1 MWEQLIFSYD
11 DEEYADTA
19 WEGILGQVM
28 GKQSADSVDTVSGCT
43 YSSQGFIQA
52 LECIKSGK
60 RSITHEIPEFYYES
74 FMSASDRWCRS
85 WLQLHAAKK
94 DSDTEKDQQIAS
106 LTTRVEALE
115 KQQDEILSALEEA
128 AKAQEEAKK
137 KAEEEAKNQKAQVEE
152 TSSGDA
158 SEDAKKDEENTDET
172 EAEDTSS
179 NEDSEELV
187 YKNGTYT
194 GDGQGFGGNIQVQVT
209 LENDTITDIQ
219 VVSAPGEDSAYLSQG
234 QGVISTIL
242 AAQSTDV
249 DTISGATFSSTGI
262 INAVND
268 ALGKAENQ

>member
-1 MWEQLIFSYD
+1 MKYQSFIMRVLCLILII
-11 DEEYADTA
+11 
-19 WEGILGQVM
+19 GVVLGYNSMQ
-28 GKQSADSVDTVSGCT
+28 
-43 YSSQGFIQA
+43 
-52 LECIKSGK
+52 
-60 RSITHEIPEFYYES
+60 
-74 FMSASDRWCRS
+74 
-85 WLQLHAAKK
+85 KK

-115 KQQDEILSALEEA
+115 KQQDEILSAIEEA
-128 AKAQEEAKK
+128 SKAQEEAKK
-137 KAEEEAKNQKAQVEE
+137 KAEEEAKNKKDSA
-152 TSSGDA
+152 
-158 SEDAKKDEENTDET
+158 AKKDADAADKEE
-172 EAEDTSS
+172 EDQVGA
-179 NEDSEELV
+179 DSEEDSSEESEDLA
-187 YKNGTYT
+187 YKNETYT

>member
-1 MWEQLIFSYD
+1 MKYQSFIMRVLCLLLIVG
-11 DEEYADTA
+11 AV
-19 WEGILGQVM
+19 LGYNSMQ
-28 GKQSADSVDTVSGCT
+28 
-43 YSSQGFIQA
+43 
-52 LECIKSGK
+52 
-60 RSITHEIPEFYYES
+60 
-74 FMSASDRWCRS
+74 
-85 WLQLHAAKK
+85 KK

-115 KQQDEILSALEEA
+115 KQQEEILSAIEEA

-137 KAEEEAKNQKAQVEE
+137 KAEEAEAEARTQEE
-152 TSSGDA
+152 TKKDA
-158 SEDAKKDEENTDET
+158 ETTDAAEDADEAAESEENL
-172 EAEDTSS
+172 A
-179 NEDSEELV
+179 

-242 AAQSTDV
+242 ASQSTDV

>member
-1 MWEQLIFSYD
+1 MKYQSFIMRVLCLILIVG
-11 DEEYADTA
+11 AV
-19 WEGILGQVM
+19 LGYNSMQ
-28 GKQSADSVDTVSGCT
+28 
-43 YSSQGFIQA
+43 
-52 LECIKSGK
+52 
-60 RSITHEIPEFYYES
+60 
-74 FMSASDRWCRS
+74 
-85 WLQLHAAKK
+85 KK

-106 LTTRVEALE
+106 LTARVEALE
-115 KQQDEILSALEEA
+115 KQQDEILSAIEEA

-137 KAEEEAKNQKAQVEE
+137 KAEDEAKKKAKDEKSVSEE
-152 TSSGDA
+152 D
-158 SEDAKKDEENTDET
+158 SEDTSKDAEDAENADET
-172 EAEDTSS
+172 EADDASS
-179 NEDSEELV
+179 DEAADSEDLA

-219 VVSAPGEDSAYLSQG
+219 VVSAPGEDSAYLSRG

-249 DTISGATFSSTGI
+249 DTVSGATFSSTGI

>member
-1 MWEQLIFSYD
+1 
-11 DEEYADTA
+11 
-19 WEGILGQVM
+19 
-28 GKQSADSVDTVSGCT
+28 
-43 YSSQGFIQA
+43 
-52 LECIKSGK
+52 
-60 RSITHEIPEFYYES
+60 
-74 FMSASDRWCRS
+74 MSASDRWCRP
-85 WLQLHAAKK
+85 WLQLH
-94 DSDTEKDQQIAS
+94 TEKDQQIAS

-137 KAEEEAKNQKAQVEE
+137 KAEEEAKNQKAQTEE
-152 TSSGDA
+152 AASGDA
-158 SEDAKKDEENTDET
+158 SEDAKKDDKNTDET
-172 EAEDTSS
+172 EAEDAS
-179 NEDSEELV
+179 SEEESEDLV

-194 GDGQGFGGNIQVQVT
+194 GDGQGNIQVQVT

>member
-1 MWEQLIFSYD
+1 MKYQSFIMRVLCLILIIG
-11 DEEYADTA
+11 AV
-19 WEGILGQVM
+19 LGYNSMQ
-28 GKQSADSVDTVSGCT
+28 
-43 YSSQGFIQA
+43 
-52 LECIKSGK
+52 
-60 RSITHEIPEFYYES
+60 
-74 FMSASDRWCRS
+74 
-85 WLQLHAAKK
+85 KK

-115 KQQDEILSALEEA
+115 KQQDEILSAIEEA

-137 KAEEEAKNQKAQVEE
+137 KAEEEAKN
-152 TSSGDA
+152 
-158 SEDAKKDEENTDET
+158 KKDSAAKEEADADKDAEDQADADSEADSSD
-172 EAEDTSS
+172 EAE
-179 NEDSEELV
+179 ESEELA

-242 AAQSTDV
+242 ATQSTDV

>member
-1 MWEQLIFSYD
+1 MKYQSFIMRVLCLILIVG
-11 DEEYADTA
+11 AV
-19 WEGILGQVM
+19 LGYNSMQ
-28 GKQSADSVDTVSGCT
+28 
-43 YSSQGFIQA
+43 
-52 LECIKSGK
+52 
-60 RSITHEIPEFYYES
+60 
-74 FMSASDRWCRS
+74 
-85 WLQLHAAKK
+85 KK

-106 LTTRVEALE
+106 LTTRVEALK
-115 KQQDEILSALEEA
+115 KQQDEMLSALEEA

-137 KAEEEAKNQKAQVEE
+137 KAEEEAKNKAAE
-152 TSSGDA
+152 DAKAA
-158 SEDAKKDEENTDET
+158 SEDASKDDEETEDET
-172 EAEDTSS
+172 DA
-179 NEDSEELV
+179 DSEDVDSSDESENLV

-209 LENDTITDIQ
+209 LEDDTITDIQ

>member
-1 MWEQLIFSYD
+1 MKYQSFIMRVLCLILIIG
-11 DEEYADTA
+11 AV
-19 WEGILGQVM
+19 LGYNSMQ
-28 GKQSADSVDTVSGCT
+28 
-43 YSSQGFIQA
+43 
-52 LECIKSGK
+52 
-60 RSITHEIPEFYYES
+60 
-74 FMSASDRWCRS
+74 
-85 WLQLHAAKK
+85 KK

-115 KQQDEILSALEEA
+115 KQQDEILSAIEEA
-128 AKAQEEAKK
+128 SRAQEEAKK
-137 KAEEEAKNQKAQVEE
+137 KAEEEAKNKKDSAAKEDADAADKAAENQADADSEADSSDEAEE
-152 TSSGDA
+152 
-158 SEDAKKDEENTDET
+158 SEDLA
-172 EAEDTSS
+172 
-179 NEDSEELV
+179 

>member
-1 MWEQLIFSYD
+1 MKYQSFIMRVLCLLLIV
-11 DEEYADTA
+11 
-19 WEGILGQVM
+19 GVVLGYNSMQ
-28 GKQSADSVDTVSGCT
+28 
-43 YSSQGFIQA
+43 
-52 LECIKSGK
+52 
-60 RSITHEIPEFYYES
+60 
-74 FMSASDRWCRS
+74 
-85 WLQLHAAKK
+85 KK

-137 KAEEEAKNQKAQVEE
+137 KAEEEAKNQKAQAEE

-172 EAEDTSS
+172 EAEDTSSS

-242 AAQSTDV
+242 ASQSTDV

-268 ALGKAENQ
+268 ALGNAENQ

>member
-1 MWEQLIFSYD
+1 MKYQSFIMRVLCLLLIV
-11 DEEYADTA
+11 
-19 WEGILGQVM
+19 GVVLGYNSMQ
-28 GKQSADSVDTVSGCT
+28 
-43 YSSQGFIQA
+43 
-52 LECIKSGK
+52 
-60 RSITHEIPEFYYES
+60 
-74 FMSASDRWCRS
+74 
-85 WLQLHAAKK
+85 KK

-137 KAEEEAKNQKAQVEE
+137 KAEEEAA
-152 TSSGDA
+152 SGDA
-158 SEDAKKDEENTDET
+158 SEDAKKDDKNTDET
-172 EAEDTSS
+172 EAEDAS
-179 NEDSEELV
+179 SEEESEDLV

>member
-1 MWEQLIFSYD
+1 MKYQNFIMRVLCLILIIG
-11 DEEYADTA
+11 AV
-19 WEGILGQVM
+19 LGYNSMQ
-28 GKQSADSVDTVSGCT
+28 
-43 YSSQGFIQA
+43 
-52 LECIKSGK
+52 
-60 RSITHEIPEFYYES
+60 
-74 FMSASDRWCRS
+74 
-85 WLQLHAAKK
+85 KK

-115 KQQDEILSALEEA
+115 KQQDEILSAIEEA
-128 AKAQEEAKK
+128 SKAQEEAKK
-137 KAEEEAKNQKAQVEE
+137 KAEEEAKNKKDSA
-152 TSSGDA
+152 
-158 SEDAKKDEENTDET
+158 AKKDADAADKEE
-172 EAEDTSS
+172 EDQADA
-179 NEDSEELV
+179 DSEEDFSEESEDLA

-268 ALGKAENQ
+268 ALGNAENQ